1 MYTKRRRK
9 KEEEERGIPGEYQ
22 FKTTFRRIPR
32 IAYTYAVLFVIPFHQ
47 PLGPGCCFIISFLP
61 CTPLSLPRRRPIC
74 LCAHR
79 YYACCIMHCAA
90 RWTYA
95 RMRAPTSLPKM
106 PRSGGVVVEMYLA
119 WKTSDNSR
127 DAKRFDR
134 FKLRDRNAFPVE
146 EFVSCFSR
154 SPLFKRYQSWNIFKT
169 EIVRGEVWYHQCFDS
184 FSIFTQ
190 QIP

>member
-1 MYTKRRRK
+1 MRKKKKKKKKRKIRLSYFLESISRRDASAPTPWRRQTERNGDFNSQKEKKSGKKRVAFDVHKAEK

-106 PRSGGVVVEMYLA
+106 PRSGGARCRRDVSGVE
-119 WKTSDNSR
+119 DER
-127 DAKRFDR
+127 QFAK
-134 FKLRDRNAFPVE
+134 
-146 EFVSCFSR
+146 C
-154 SPLFKRYQSWNIFKT
+154 
-169 EIVRGEVWYHQCFDS
+169 
-184 FSIFTQ
+184 
-190 QIP
+190 